1 MNRLLKIAGWTLLI
15 CFVGICGF
23 EGFQLFAS
31 ARAANRLVYPH
42 IILGSLQKSIQIYA
56 SDYDDRLPAAS
67 TMRTFRALLSPYEKS
82 DRNWKSD
89 NGYSEVQFNFNTA
102 GVELSYSSLPDPLGY
117 EFLTEE
123 PIVFYIFDTKENR
136 YATCG
141 WGQDFKFK
149 WYLSGSKNGN
159 NENSEFF
166 RRLSYQYDR
175 KGAKL
180 FPPNYLADQDPL
192 KEKP

>member
-15 CFVGICGF
+15 CIIGICGF
-23 EGFQLFAS
+23 EGFHLTMSAQVAS
-31 ARAANRLVYPH
+31 RQVYPH
-42 IILGSLQKSIQIYA
+42 IIFDSLQKSIQIYA

-67 TMRTFRALLSPYEKS
+67 SMPTFRALLSPYEKTNA
-82 DRNWKSD
+82 NWKSD
-89 NGYSEVQFNFNTA
+89 KGYSQVQFNFNLA
-102 GVELSYSSLPDPLGY
+102 GVELLYNSFPDPLGY
-117 EFLTEE
+117 EFLAEE

-149 WYLSGSKNGN
+149 WYLGGSQS
-159 NENSEFF
+159 ENKEDSEFF

-180 FPPNYLADQDPL
+180 FPPDYLANEDPL
-192 KEKP
+192 KK